1 MINNKKIGCII
12 QARVGSNRFPKK
24 ILQILENNK
33 TILDY
38 VIFQLKASKTLE
50 KIILATTNL
59 NQDNI
64 FQNIADNQKLE
75 FCQGNEN
82 DVLDRYYNCAK

>member
-1 MINNKKIGCII
+1 MIGCII

-64 FQNIADNQKLE
+64 FQNIADNEKLE
-75 FCQGNEN
+75 FFQGNEN
-82 DVLDRYYNCAK
+82 EEYL